1 MATYTP
7 KLKKSITPI
16 TLTITIE
23 ATRINESGTLLGFNV
38 KKMPKGF
45 KLSAPP
51 QGGGSIYI
59 RLDDGVSLKD
69 AGIELLDDAVK
80 APAET
85 RKLF

>member
-1 MATYTP
+1 MSQYTP
-7 KLKKSITPI
+7 KLKKHINPI
-16 TLTITIE
+16 TLTITVE
-23 ATRINESGTLLGFNV
+23 ATRINESGTLLGFVV

-59 RLDDGVSLKD
+59 RLEDGMSLKD
-69 AGIELLDDAVK
+69 AGIELLEDAVK